1 MEGNNNNK
9 VLYVIITILVLIVAG
24 LLVYIFV
31 FKDKK
36 EDTKDD
42 KTTTTTTTQATSTLT
57 EKSFVVEDIT
67 GATPDYKNVNYYA
80 NNFYL
85 IDGKLYAVPSAKN
98 NLTLTQESIDKDGKK
113 AYLLKDNV
121 KDLLLLKQYE
131 EPKNTDVIVLTND
144 GKTYYLMNNPKNVG
158 TTHFGTYKGLELIE
172 ISNAT
177 NVVKGYELDS
187 AYYLVNN
194 KNQIVYNSFNGPVV
208 NFDAAGEYV
217 CYDNTNKI
225 GTNILRNGEI
235 LEISIKGDTA
245 NSDTLDYK
253 INGVSVGTVKL
264 GQASSCM
271 PFSKSGNSY
280 EIGD

>member
-85 IDGKLYAVPSAKN
+85 IDGKLYAVPSTKN

-121 KDLLLLKQYE
+121 KDVLLLKLQVSQY
-131 EPKNTDVIVLTND
+131 VILLEH
-144 GKTYYLMNNPKNVG
+144 GW
-158 TTHFGTYKGLELIE
+158 YK
-172 ISNAT
+172 
-177 NVVKGYELDS
+177 
-187 AYYLVNN
+187 
-194 KNQIVYNSFNGPVV
+194 F
-208 NFDAAGEYV
+208 
-217 CYDNTNKI
+217 
-225 GTNILRNGEI
+225 
-235 LEISIKGDTA
+235 
-245 NSDTLDYK
+245 
-253 INGVSVGTVKL
+253 VSV
-264 GQASSCM
+264 SR
-271 PFSKSGNSY
+271 
-280 EIGD
+280 